1 MHFLHILITFY
12 SVNLYHINAH
22 ELLTFDFLSIGLMMN
37 FLSLKEMFLISLQGN
52 PIFGDSLEDGEKT
65 AIRQIQQRV

>member
-12 SVNLYHINAH
+12 SVNLNHINAH